1 MILFHSVSFLFRF
14 SFLRFLVFLF
24 VLLIFVLPILIVFV
38 FYAKR
43 KLWMLNSIHDYIYSN
58 DIPIYTI
65 YMNMKLYI
73 MLSVS
78 LSYFLSLTVS
88 IRTRIRNPPPIP

>member
-1 MILFHSVSFLFRF
+1 
-14 SFLRFLVFLF
+14 
-24 VLLIFVLPILIVFV
+24 
-38 FYAKR
+38 
-43 KLWMLNSIHDYIYSN
+43 MLNSIHDYIYSN

-78 LSYFLSLTVS
+78 LSLLLFISNCLDSYSYS
-88 IRTRIRNPPPIP
+88 